1 MSGLFFPLVLG
12 VWWKRANRPGAIA
25 GMAVGFISGSAYL
38 YAVKFAGMTPWI
50 GLDHLR
56 FGIVGASASLVA
68 MVLVSLMTE
77 APDAETQAMV
87 DEVRIPKGDTVIGS
101 H

>member
-1 MSGLFFPLVLG
+1 

-25 GMAVGFISGSAYL
+25 GMVVGLGVGSWYL
-38 YAVKFAGMTPWI
+38 YMVKFAGMAPWI
-50 GLDHLR
+50 GLDDLR
-56 FGIVGASASLVA
+56 FGIVGATASLVA
-68 MVLVSLMTE
+68 MVVVTLATK

-87 DEVRIPKGDTVIGS
+87 DEVRIPSGNTILSAS